1 MSDYTPD
8 EIETGRKLFAGDW
21 RFTFAAGTFGA
32 LLFAPL
38 RSLQQYGFAVTVGIL
53 LDTFVV
59 RSLLVPSIAVLLGR
73 HNWWP
78 SRRAHAS

>member
-1 MSDYTPD
+1 L
-8 EIETGRKLFAGDW
+8 ILAG
-21 RFTFAAGTFGA
+21 TFAA
-32 LLFAPL
+32 LLGAPL
-38 RSLQQYGFAVTVGIL
+38 RSLQQFGFAVTIGIL

-59 RSLLVPSIAVLLGR
+59 RSLLVPSIAVILGR